1 MFYAWYPAEPKA
13 GQKPASFEDE
23 PLASDPFCWS
33 SSSWLDRG
41 PRFVSYSF
49 LNAPLRKTQSPYPV
63 LLYSHGA
70 GGDNHN
76 SAPEMAENL
85 ASHGYLVVCMDH
97 YDAYAFTWPDGTLFK
112 RVGDATFGA
121 EGLADRVRDLVFLL
135 DELPQFNQSDA
146 ILAGGFDLSRVAAAG
161 FSWGGPTAG
170 EFCRS
175 DSRCRAAISLDFGG
189 EDAPEL
195 ERFGLQ
201 KPSLMLNG
209 PDNTSQ
215 VLFSKAI
222 SDAYWTQIT
231 GMTHND
237 FSAWYWWNSP
247 GSVPSRR
254 EAWRA
259 MHACI
264 LSFLD
269 KYLKGQNDGLLDG
282 NPSATYPRLV
292 NFKRK

>member
-1 MFYAWYPAEPKA
+1 
-13 GQKPASFEDE
+13 
-23 PLASDPFCWS
+23 
-33 SSSWLDRG
+33 
-41 PRFVSYSF
+41 
-49 LNAPLRKTQSPYPV
+49 
-63 LLYSHGA
+63 
-70 GGDNHN
+70 
-76 SAPEMAENL
+76 
-85 ASHGYLVVCMDH
+85 
-97 YDAYAFTWPDGTLFK
+97 
-112 RVGDATFGA
+112 
-121 EGLADRVRDLVFLL
+121 
-135 DELPQFNQSDA
+135 
-146 ILAGGFDLSRVAAAG
+146 
-161 FSWGGPTAG
+161 
-170 EFCRS
+170 
-175 DSRCRAAISLDFGG
+175 
-189 EDAPEL
+189 
-195 ERFGLQ
+195 
-201 KPSLMLNG
+201 MLNG